1 MPSLAAGITPVTS
14 PVKRGVVIACLR
26 IFSGTSRMDLPIFQ
40 IDAFT
45 LKNPSALSGNPAAVV
60 PLNDWL
66 DDRQM
71 QDIAAENNLSETT
84 FFVKQDDDSY
94 HLRWFT
100 PTSEVDLCGHAT
112 LATAHVIHQILG
124 DEREQLPM
132 TCQAGNISV
141 SVLRKKSPVRYRLEF
156 PQRAPEAVTGK
167 RLLNKI
173 SKILNTD
180 VQELH
185 QSRDLIAVLKDEA
198 AVRDCNPDFAAL
210 GDLDCFAL
218 AITAPAEHGRID
230 FVSRFFAPRQGIN
243 EDPVTGSSFCS
254 LTPLWAEKLGKT
266 RLQARQISQ
275 RGGQLS
281 LDMKGDTVRITGSTY
296 HYMQGVIRIPD

>member
-1 MPSLAAGITPVTS
+1 
-14 PVKRGVVIACLR
+14 
-26 IFSGTSRMDLPIFQ
+26 MDLPIFQ

-45 LKNPSALSGNPAAVV
+45 LKNSSALSGNPAAVV
-60 PLNDWL
+60 PLDDWL

-71 QDIAAENNLSETT
+71 QEVAAENNLSETT
-84 FFVKQDDDSY
+84 FFVKQEDGTY

-124 DEREQLPM
+124 DTREQLPM
-132 TCQAGNISV
+132 TCQAGDISV
-141 SVLRKKSPVRYRLEF
+141 TVLSEKSPVRYCLEF
-156 PQRAPEAVTGK
+156 PERAPEAVTGK
-167 RLLNKI
+167 RLLNKV
-173 SKILNTD
+173 SKILNTE
-180 VQELH
+180 VVELM
-185 QSRDLIAVLKDEA
+185 QSRDLIAILKDEK
-198 AVRDCNPDFAAL
+198 AVQDCTPDFAAL
-210 GDLDCFAL
+210 AELDCFAL
-218 AITAPAEHGRID
+218 AITAPAQQGRID
-230 FVSRFFAPRQGIN
+230 FVSRFFAPRLGIN

-254 LTPLWAEKLGKT
+254 LTPLWAEKLGKN

-281 LDMKGDTVRITGSTY
+281 LDLKDSRVRITGTTY